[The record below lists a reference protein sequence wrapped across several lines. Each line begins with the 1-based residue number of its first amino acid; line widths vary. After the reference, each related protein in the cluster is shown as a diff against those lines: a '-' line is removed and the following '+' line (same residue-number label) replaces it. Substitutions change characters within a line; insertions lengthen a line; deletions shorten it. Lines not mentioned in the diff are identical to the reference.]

1 MYSYDSLSRL
11 EDAASD
17 TSRGYAYDFEE
28 ACQVYTFTYST
39 GGSIQNV

>member
-17 TSRGYAYDFEE
+17 TSRGYAYDDFEE
-28 ACQVYTFTYST
+28 ACQV
-39 GGSIQNV
+39 